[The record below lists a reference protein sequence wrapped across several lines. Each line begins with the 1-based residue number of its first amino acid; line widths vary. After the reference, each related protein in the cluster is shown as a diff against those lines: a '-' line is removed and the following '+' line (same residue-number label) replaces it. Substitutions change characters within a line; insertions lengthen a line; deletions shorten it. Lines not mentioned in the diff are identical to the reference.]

1 MGIIISLTAFPVII
15 ALILLVTKG
24 DKTRNGV
31 MAFASIA
38 MTAASIAAVVLYFP
52 SGGEVLQIPFWI
64 RKLCRD
70 RYCGSDCDLSDL

>member
-52 SGGEVLQIPFWI
+52 SGEKFFKFHFG
-64 RKLCRD
+64 KLCRD

>member
-15 ALILLVTKG
+15 ALILCC
-24 DKTRNGV
+24 
-31 MAFASIA
+31 
-38 MTAASIAAVVLYFP
+38 
-52 SGGEVLQIPFWI
+52 SGIVFSFWREVLQIPFWI